1 MLLIS
6 GNYKSLSCNL
16 DNRELFIFC
25 WNFFIN
31 LYMIVDDNMF
41 DIMIYLSAY
50 KRILS
55 FKKKLF
61 LHELCS
67 TFNILILFLLENPVH
82 TMNEFF
88 WIIIWL
94 TFLKF
99 HNALNASESQDSLK
113 CFRLFLQT
121 KVWKKKFKIFC
132 TFNITWIVHYCVVKF
147 WNFWRYIYLRI
158 IRF

>member
-88 WIIIWL
+88 
-94 TFLKF
+94 
-99 HNALNASESQDSLK
+99 
-113 CFRLFLQT
+113 
-121 KVWKKKFKIFC
+121 
-132 TFNITWIVHYCVVKF
+132 
-147 WNFWRYIYLRI
+147 
-158 IRF
+158 